1 MRASAAR
8 VTSPSWVL
16 AAGSTGGVVQAR
28 RAGAVLLIVAVVFLG
43 TACAPKSP
51 DHAEWT
57 DEAHRA
63 LAAAQSEVETVR
75 LMLRQQRDGKAWQNY
90 QQVIAL
96 DSEEAAGRTAESFS
110 SIQPPP
116 GDDRQYR
123 RVTTLLSDASDLV
136 TDVRIAVV
144 REDTASY
151 SGLIRDLRRMSTD
164 LNRGMTGLGSP

>member
-1 MRASAAR
+1 
-8 VTSPSWVL
+8 
-16 AAGSTGGVVQAR
+16 
-28 RAGAVLLIVAVVFLG
+28 
-43 TACAPKSP
+43 
-51 DHAEWT
+51 
-57 DEAHRA
+57 
-63 LAAAQSEVETVR
+63 
-75 LMLRQQRDGKAWQNY
+75 MLRQQRDGKAWQNY

-136 TDVRIAVV
+136 ADVRIAVV